1 MKLNKKHI
9 IFGALGVAIIGVATY
24 MATQY
29 KLLKN
34 ACYVVAG
41 AIVNKLSLSQVKFTL
56 LLNVKN
62 NSDIDFTITNQQ
74 YDVYVNEMLVSKV
87 DNPENTEIFSN
98 GSTTFKINVD
108 FNPQDLLKVGLENIE
123 KLLLDKDKLVIEIVG
138 KLSLRSGIVIL
149 NNYPI
154 EERLTFKEL
163 LTKDSQTEVC
173 H

>member
-1 MKLNKKHI
+1 MKLNKKYLL
-9 IFGALGVAIIGVATY
+9 FGAIGVALIGIATY
-24 MATQY
+24 VATQY
-29 KLLKN
+29 KLLQN
-34 ACYVVAG
+34 ACFVVAG
-41 AIVNKLSLSQVKFTL
+41 AIVNKLSLAQVKFTL

-62 NSDIDFTITNQQ
+62 NSDIDFVITNQQ

-87 DNPENTEIFSN
+87 DNPEKAEILSN

-108 FNPQDLLKVGLENIE
+108 FNPQDLLRAGLENIE
-123 KLLLDKDKLVIEIVG
+123 KLLLDKDKLVIEIIG
-138 KLSLRSGIVIL
+138 RLSLRSGIVIL

-163 LTKDSQTEVC
+163 LTKDAKTEVC